1 MRKLAVVM
9 AVLLLLSCVPAAAAG
24 ETALTGVEAY
34 QQYGPWYTWTQEQKD
49 SAVADWSEEF
59 WGDYWDAYFIQV
71 YADDEQYYADMDA
84 WNEAFYGPM
93 PDEDWGDWNDCLEEE
108 KEALGMPYPEGIN
121 VSVNGEWLALD
132 GIQPW
137 AVDGRVMVPVR
148 PFLEAL
154 GATVDYAGTV
164 VTAKLAN
171 GDTLELTL
179 GETTLT
185 RVSGDRID
193 KIEMDVPMVVSADR
207 TYIPARFAGEAV
219 GMTVEWDDYYQAAY
233 FTDWD
238 SIAAQID
245 ENFSILNTILALD
258 GDRWDPEQ
266 TYRVKELV
274 SGSMTLYGET
284 EAENGTAAMSL
295 AVDGLVRGGQA
306 DLDMKLDLD
315 LGELKELVT
324 GSMPEEDTAA
334 LDLLSDFE
342 MEVRGDL
349 GQGTLYMSGNK
360 LGDIPGSTVGSG
372 EWLALDLG
380 QSIDVAALVEA
391 LEAAQSEPLTVGD
404 LLAAGPRENGTGWY
418 WAPPCTQVLD
428 KAEKLAL
435 FLGDDCFTVSTSGS
449 TTTYTLKVDTLSL
462 ADKLSGLAV
471 EDETGELTLL
481 LDYLKGDL
489 KVDCSGT
496 IKVRDNK
503 LVDMDVHFTVKL
515 PASVTAVMPVDITVA
530 VSGDSTGAECTLTA
544 KAAYGGKLELKAEA
558 SVEKTSGTPVTVPPE
573 GAVIHTQDEYLDY
586 GEEYLTDAAWG
597 RMSASR

>member
-1 MRKLAVVM
+1 MKKLATLL
-9 AVLLLLSCVPAAAAG
+9 AVLLLISCAPASAA
-24 ETALTGVEAY
+24 ETALTGAEAY

-49 SAVADWSEEF
+49 TATAEWSEDL
-59 WGDYWDAYFIQV
+59 WYDYWDAYFVQSGTEE
-71 YADDEQYYADMDA
+71 EQYYTDMEEWDQ
-84 WNEAFYGPM
+84 AFYG
-93 PDEDWGDWNDCLEEE
+93 DAWEEDWEQYLQSV
-108 KEALGMPYPEGIN
+108 KEALGMPYPDGIN
-121 VSVNGEWLALD
+121 VSVNGEWLDLD
-132 GIQPW
+132 GLEPW
-137 AVDGRVMVPVR
+137 GLNGRTMVPVR

-154 GATVDYAGTV
+154 GAKVDYADNV
-164 VTAKLAN
+164 VTAVLPD
-171 GDTLELTL
+171 GVTLELT
-179 GETTLT
+179 GGSTTMT
-185 RVSGDRID
+185 RVSGDKID
-193 KIEMDVPMVVSADR
+193 KIEMDVPLTAVANR

-219 GMTVEWDDYYQAAY
+219 GMAVAWDGDYQAAH

-238 SIAAQID
+238 SIEAQID
-245 ENFSILNTILALD
+245 QNFATLNTLLSI
-258 GDRWDPEQ
+258 GQGQSDPEQ

-274 SGSMTLYGET
+274 SGSMTLYGAT
-284 EAENGTAAMSL
+284 EAESGTAAISL
-295 AVDGLVRGGQA
+295 TVDGLVRGGQA

-349 GQGTLYMSGNK
+349 GQGTLYMTGNK

-462 ADKLSGLAV
+462 ADKLSGLTV
-471 EDETGELTLL
+471 EDETGELSLL

-515 PASVTAVMPVDITVA
+515 PASVTAGMPVDITVA

>member
-71 YADDEQYYADMDA
+71 YADDEQYYADLDA
-84 WNEAFYGPM
+84 WNTAFYG
-93 PDEDWGDWNDCLEEE
+93 ETWNDYLEVER
-108 KEALGMPYPEGIN
+108 EALGMPYPDGIN
-121 VSVNGEWLALD
+121 VSVNGEWLTLD
-132 GIQPW
+132 GVQPW
-137 AVDGRVMVPVR
+137 AMDGRTMVPVR

-154 GATVDYAGTV
+154 GATVDYSGTV
-164 VTAKLAN
+164 VTAQLAN
-171 GDTLELTL
+171 GDSLELTL
-179 GETTLT
+179 GSTTLT

-193 KIEMDVPMVVSADR
+193 KIEMDVPMVASAGR

-324 GSMPEEDTAA
+324 ASMLEEDTAA

-349 GQGTLYMSGNK
+349 GLGTLYMTGNK

-418 WAPPCTQVLD
+418 WTPPCTQVLD
-428 KAEKLAL
+428 KAQKLAL

-462 ADKLSGLAV
+462 ADKLSGLTD
-471 EDETGELTLL
+471 EDETGELSLL

-489 KVDCSGT
+489 KVDCTGT

-503 LVDMDVHFTVKL
+503 LVDMDVRFTVKL
-515 PASVTAVMPVDITVA
+515 PASVTAGMPVDITFA

-558 SVEKTSGTPVTVPPE
+558 SVEKTSGTPAATPPE

-597 RMSASR
+597 LVSASR

>member
-93 PDEDWGDWNDCLEEE
+93 PEEDWGDWNDYLGEE
-108 KEALGMPYPEGIN
+108 KALLGMPYPDGIN
-121 VSVNGEWLALD
+121 VSVNGEWLTLD
-132 GIQPW
+132 GVQPW
-137 AVDGRVMVPVR
+137 AMDGRIMVPVR

-154 GATVDYAGTV
+154 GATVDYSGTV
-164 VTAKLAN
+164 VTAQLAN
-171 GDTLELTL
+171 GDSLELTL
-179 GETTLT
+179 GSTTLT

-193 KIEMDVPMVVSADR
+193 KIEMDVPMVVSAGR

-324 GSMPEEDTAA
+324 ASMLEEDTAA

-349 GQGTLYMSGNK
+349 GQGTLYMTGNK

-462 ADKLSGLAV
+462 ADKLSGLTV
-471 EDETGELTLL
+471 EDETGELSLL

-503 LVDMDVHFTVKL
+503 LVDMDVDFTVKL
-515 PASVTAVMPVDITVA
+515 PASVTAGMPVDITVA

>member
-1 MRKLAVVM
+1 
-9 AVLLLLSCVPAAAAG
+9 
-24 ETALTGVEAY
+24 
-34 QQYGPWYTWTQEQKD
+34 
-49 SAVADWSEEF
+49 
-59 WGDYWDAYFIQV
+59 
-71 YADDEQYYADMDA
+71 
-84 WNEAFYGPM
+84 
-93 PDEDWGDWNDCLEEE
+93 
-108 KEALGMPYPEGIN
+108 
-121 VSVNGEWLALD
+121 
-132 GIQPW
+132 
-137 AVDGRVMVPVR
+137 
-148 PFLEAL
+148 
-154 GATVDYAGTV
+154 
-164 VTAKLAN
+164 
-171 GDTLELTL
+171 
-179 GETTLT
+179 
-185 RVSGDRID
+185 
-193 KIEMDVPMVVSADR
+193 
-207 TYIPARFAGEAV
+207 
-219 GMTVEWDDYYQAAY
+219 MTVEWDDYYQAAY

-324 GSMPEEDTAA
+324 GSMLEEDTAA

-349 GQGTLYMSGNK
+349 GQGTLYMTGNK

-372 EWLALDLG
+372 EWLSLDLG

-462 ADKLSGLAV
+462 ADKLSGLTV
-471 EDETGELTLL
+471 EDETGELSLL

-503 LVDMDVHFTVKL
+503 LVDMDVRFTVKL
-515 PASVTAVMPVDITVA
+515 PASVTAGMPVDITFA

-544 KAAYGGKLELKAEA
+544 KGRLRREAGAESGGFCGKDQRHACRHA
-558 SVEKTSGTPVTVPPE
+558 SGGSGDPHPGRVSGLRRRIPDGCRMGTDERQPVTNGKNPPSQPGRWIFYASGTYGMSQKPTAPQAAPIMAPASTSLGKWTPPMTRISAMSTPTASNTPPR
-573 GAVIHTQDEYLDY
+573 GGNIHQKAMSMTKTENTWRL
-586 GEEYLTDAAWG
+586 GKELPLVSL
-597 RMSASR
+597 RMSGVMSSTS

>member
-9 AVLLLLSCVPAAAAG
+9 AVLLLLSCVPAAAAE

-59 WGDYWDAYFIQV
+59 WSDYWDAYFIQV
-71 YADDEQYYADMDA
+71 YADDEQYYADLDA
-84 WNEAFYGPM
+84 WNAAFYG
-93 PDEDWGDWNDCLEEE
+93 ETWNDYLEVE
-108 KEALGMPYPEGIN
+108 KEALGMPYPDGIN
-121 VSVNGEWLALD
+121 VSVNGEWLTLD
-132 GIQPW
+132 GVQPW
-137 AVDGRVMVPVR
+137 AMDGRTMVPVR

-154 GATVDYAGTV
+154 GATVDYSGTV
-164 VTAKLAN
+164 VTAQLAN
-171 GDTLELTL
+171 GDSLELTL
-179 GETTLT
+179 GSTTLT
-185 RVSGDRID
+185 RVSGDKID
-193 KIEMDVPMVVSADR
+193 KIEMDVPMVASAGR

-324 GSMPEEDTAA
+324 GSMLEEDTAA

-349 GQGTLYMSGNK
+349 GQGTLYMTGNK

-462 ADKLSGLAV
+462 ADKLSGLTV
-471 EDETGELTLL
+471 EDETGELSLL

-515 PASVTAVMPVDITVA
+515 PASVTAGMPVDITFA

-558 SVEKTSGTPVTVPPE
+558 SVEKTSGTPAATPPE

-597 RMSASR
+597 LMSASR

>member
-1 MRKLAVVM
+1 MKKLATLL
-9 AVLLLLSCVPAAAAG
+9 AVLLLLSCVPAAAAE

-59 WGDYWDAYFIQV
+59 WIDYWDAYFIQV
-71 YADDEQYYADMDA
+71 YADDEQYYADLDA

-93 PDEDWGDWNDCLEEE
+93 PEEDWGDWNDYLGEE
-108 KEALGMPYPEGIN
+108 KALLGMPYPDGIN
-121 VSVNGEWLALD
+121 VSVNGEWLTLD
-132 GIQPW
+132 GVQPW
-137 AVDGRVMVPVR
+137 AMDGRTMVPVR

-179 GETTLT
+179 GSTTLT
-185 RVSGDRID
+185 RVSGDKID
-193 KIEMDVPMVVSADR
+193 KIEMDVPMVVLAGR

-266 TYRVKELV
+266 TYRVKEMV

-324 GSMPEEDTAA
+324 ASMLEEDAAA
-334 LDLLSDFE
+334 LDLLSNFE

-349 GQGTLYMSGNK
+349 GQGTLYMTGNK

-391 LEAAQSEPLTVGD
+391 LEAAQSEPLTVGG

-449 TTTYTLKVDTLSL
+449 TTTYTLKVNTLGL
-462 ADKLSGLAV
+462 ADKLSALTE
-471 EDETGELTLL
+471 EDGTDELSLL

-503 LVDMDVHFTVKL
+503 LVDMDVRFTVKL
-515 PASVTAVMPVDITVA
+515 PASVTASMPVDITFA
-530 VSGDSTGAECTLTA
+530 LSGNSTKAECTLTA

-558 SVEKTSGTPVTVPPE
+558 SVEKTSGTPVTTPPE
-573 GAVIHTQDEYLDY
+573 GAVVHTQDEYLDY
-586 GEEYLTDAAWG
+586 GGEYLTDAAWG
-597 RMSASR
+597 LMSAIR